1 MEESKLA
8 IKLRIFHNSK
18 RKTSRNVRENPKKHS
33 VGIIVW
39 LYTILQRK
47 YSSCNLIYSKLPW
60 LKKGHLV
67 NIPKP
72 WRCLGFKKLLLAGLF
87 STSVTWK
94 NQITLGT
101 IFLRVRRTITST
113 KDNFQRHLK
122 YYFKT
127 WEKRKWDHLE
137 TRRVHFGTWRV
148 HFDLEEFI
156 LRPFW
161 IGRVHF

>member
-1 MEESKLA
+1 MG
-8 IKLRIFHNSK
+8 IF
-18 RKTSRNVRENPKKHS
+18 RKSNTKASRNVRENSKKHS
-33 VGIIVW
+33 VDVIV
-39 LYTILQRK
+39 LAHTLRRK
-47 YSSCNLIYSKLPW
+47 CSSCNLIYSKLPW

-67 NIPKP
+67 NIRKP

-122 YYFKT
+122 YYFET
-127 WEKRKWDHLE
+127 WEERKWDYFRTGRVHFGNGRVHFW
-137 TRRVHFGTWRV
+137 TGRVHFWTGRVHFGT
-148 HFDLEEFI
+148 I
-156 LRPFW
+156 
-161 IGRVHF
+161 